1 MALQATR
8 NSSLLHPPIYT
19 MKLPAVTRILS
30 GICPNH
36 RRPRLTRSGA
46 ESLAILPNIWS
57 SSKTGVVFSLYR
69 PERPP
74 GLIMISKSPEPPIES
89 NIKSRPSVAM
99 AISIHRLFRTLLPSP
114 EHFYHLIKNR
124 LNRYPLTRL
133 LPPVRFFPI
142 PSTVQF
148 ELTCTLLPKK
158 SRKSR
163 SMTCRVVLSKRST
176 QRPAIV
182 ISIPSETAEIIRAS
196 HSNRAFIS

>member
-74 GLIMISKSPEPPIES
+74 GLIMISKSPEPLTES
-89 NIKSRPSVAM
+89 NTKSRPSAAM
-99 AISIHRLFRTLLPSP
+99 VTCIHRLFRIPSRSSGP
-114 EHFYHLIKNR
+114 FYHLIKNR
-124 LNRYPLTRL
+124 LLRDPLTGQF
-133 LPPVRFFPI
+133 PPVQFFPI
-142 PSTVQF
+142 PSTAH
-148 ELTCTLLPKK
+148 CG
-158 SRKSR
+158 
-163 SMTCRVVLSKRST
+163 
-176 QRPAIV
+176 
-182 ISIPSETAEIIRAS
+182 
-196 HSNRAFIS
+196 